1 MNEFKRKNGRDMASN
16 PRAVR
21 RLRTSAERAK
31 RTLSSSTEATIE
43 VDSLFD
49 GIDFHTKISRARF
62 EELCGHLFRK
72 TLEPVDQ
79 ALKYVFSPIYH

>member
-1 MNEFKRKNGRDMASN
+1 MASN

-79 ALKYVFSPIYH
+79 ALKYVFSPNYH